1 MSETWHQDSDAMHRL
16 GACIATHVGA
26 TEVEILSATRLA
38 GGAIQDT
45 WRLDLA
51 IAGGPRTGRHTWVMR
66 ADAQSRLPLGLD
78 RTAEFE
84 VIRAAHRSGVRVA
97 EPIVAVA
104 AGQSPVGAAFLLG
117 EWADGSAQARR
128 LVRDPHLPEFGDD
141 LAAVLA
147 RQLASIHAIRPPIDG
162 LACLPIPALSPAR
175 MEVQRL
181 RSALDRASDPRP
193 ALEYVLAWL
202 DRHAPPSRALSLVH
216 GDFRTG
222 NFMIDG
228 GRLTGILDWE
238 FAHWGDADEDLGWF
252 TARCWRF
259 GNDDREAGG
268 IASLGSMLAAYEAAS
283 SRRVEPEA
291 IAYWQIMAAARW
303 AVIAVL
309 QGDRFRRGGEHTLEL
324 ALTGLM
330 PPEMEHDALSAILAW
345 SGQPAGGPTWR

>member
-1 MSETWHQDSDAMHRL
+1 MTEPWHQDSGALRRL
-16 GACIATHVGA
+16 GEFLAARVGA
-26 TEVEILSATRLA
+26 TAVEVRSATRLT

-45 WRLDLA
+45 WRLDLVV
-51 IAGGPRTGRHTWVMR
+51 AGGPRAGSRSWVMR
-66 ADAQSRLPLGLD
+66 ADAPSRLPLGLD
-78 RTAEFE
+78 RLAEFE
-84 VIRAAHRSGVRVA
+84 VLRQAHGCGARVA

-104 AGQSPVGAAFLLG
+104 ADQSPIGAAFLLCAWLEG
-117 EWADGSAQARR
+117 NAQARR
-128 LVRDPHLPEFGDD
+128 LVRDPVLPQFADALAGD
-141 LAAVLA
+141 LA
-147 RQLASIHAIRPPIDG
+147 RQLARIHAIRPPADG
-162 LACLPIPALSPAR
+162 LACLPIPAVSPAR

-193 ALEYVLAWL
+193 ALEYILVWL
-202 DRHAPPSRALSLVH
+202 ERHAPPARALSLVH

-222 NFMIDG
+222 NFMVDA

-238 FAHWGDADEDLGWF
+238 FAHWGDPDEDLGWF

-268 IASLGSMLAAYEAAS
+268 IAPLGPMLAAYEAAS
-283 SRRVEPEA
+283 GRRVEPEA
-291 IAYWQIMAAARW
+291 IEYWQIMAAARW

-330 PPEMEHDALSAILAW
+330 PPEMEHDALRAILAW
-345 SGQPAGGPTWR
+345 SGRPAGGPTWR